1 MIALI
6 DYGMGNLGSVAN
18 ALTFIGA
25 CYEITRDPAVIAAAD
40 GAILPGVG
48 AFGDCMANL
57 REYGLV
63 EAIREYVA
71 ADRPFLGIC
80 LGLQLLFTESE
91 EMGIHAGLDLI
102 SGRVI
107 RFTHALK
114 IPHVGWNQIT
124 LRQDCP
130 QLAGVPDGA
139 YVYFVHSYHVAPE
152 DDSVIAT
159 TTDYGYEF
167 VSSIRRGNLFATQFH
182 PEKSADV
189 GLRILR
195 NFVGTVAGKQ

>member
-6 DYGMGNLGSVAN
+6 DYGMGNLGSVSN
-18 ALTFIGA
+18 ALAFIGA
-25 CYEITRDPAVIAAAD
+25 DYEITSDPAVIAAAD

-57 REYGLV
+57 REYGLI

-71 ADRPFLGIC
+71 ADRPFMGIC
-80 LGLQLLFTESE
+80 LGLQLLFTEGE
-91 EMGIHAGLDLI
+91 EMGTHAGLDI
-102 SGRVI
+102 IPGRVI

-114 IPHVGWNQIT
+114 IPQIGWNQIA

-130 QLAGVPDGA
+130 QLAGVPEGA
-139 YVYFVHSYHVAPE
+139 YVYFVHSYHVVPE
-152 DDSVIAT
+152 DESVIAT

-167 VSSIRRGNLFATQFH
+167 VSAIRRGNLFATQFH

-189 GLRILR
+189 GLLMLR
-195 NFVGTVAGKQ
+195 NFVGTVAGR